1 MENSLTSGA
10 ISPAAFVPGG
20 AFAPARRLARLV
32 RSRAVWQGLAGILA
46 FVAVWQMGRV
56 LHLPMFKHVP
66 SPLEVLV
73 ELVRLLRSPQYW
85 LSWYVSGQRV
95 LLGYVIGVVLGVPL
109 GLFMGMSRTFHD
121 LSFPLLEVARPIPP
135 LAWVPLS
142 ILFWPTME
150 QTIVSIIFLG
160 AFFTVVLNVIGGV
173 EAIDVRYRRA
183 ALSMGARPWHLFWRI
198 VLPATAPSIFTGM
211 AVGMGLTWEI
221 VVAAEMIASIQAGL
235 GFMMWQA
242 YVGGQ
247 IAVIIVTMI
256 SIGLAGLLS
265 SSLIWFLGRCL
276 TPWLSRP

>member
-1 MENSLTSGA
+1 
-10 ISPAAFVPGG
+10 
-20 AFAPARRLARLV
+20 
-32 RSRAVWQGLAGILA
+32 VWQGLAGIALFLA
-46 FVAVWQMGRV
+46 LWQIGTWLR
-56 LHLPMFKHVP
+56 LPMLRHVP
-66 SPLEVLV
+66 APLDVLV
-73 ELVRLLRSPQYW
+73 QFATVVQSRQYW

-95 LLGYVIGVVLGVPL
+95 FLGYAIGVLLGVPL
-109 GLFMGMSRTFHD
+109 GL
-121 LSFPLLEVARPIPP
+121 RPIPP

-160 AFFTVVLNVIGGV
+160 AFFTVVLNVLGGV
-173 EAIDVRYRRA
+173 EAIDVSYQRA

-242 YVGGQ
+242 YVGGN
-247 IAVIIVTMI
+247 IALIIVSMA

-265 SSLIWFLGRCL
+265 STLIWALGRRL
-276 TPWLSRP
+276 TPWLRRT

>member
-1 MENSLTSGA
+1 MTAEIALA
-10 ISPAAFVPGG
+10 RPHVL
-20 AFAPARRLARLV
+20 ARRLGRLA
-32 RSRAVWQGLAGILA
+32 RSRTVWQGLAGIAVFLA
-46 FVAVWQMGRV
+46 LWQLGRV
-56 LHLPMFKHVP
+56 LRVPMLKHVP
-66 SPLEVLV
+66 SPLDVFL
-73 ELVRLLRSPQYW
+73 ELTGVVQSRQYW

-95 LLGYVIGVVLGVPL
+95 FLGYTIGVLLGVPL
-109 GLFMGMSRTFHD
+109 GLAMGMSRFVHGV
-121 LSFPLLEVARPIPP
+121 SFPLLEVLRPIPP

-160 AFFTVVLNVIGGV
+160 AFFTVVLNVLGGV
-173 EAIDVRYRRA
+173 DAIDVSYRRA

-247 IAVIIVTMI
+247 IALIIVSMA

-265 SSLIWFLGRCL
+265 STLIWMLGRRL
-276 TPWLSRP
+276 TPWLRRT

>member
-1 MENSLTSGA
+1 MAMREA
-10 ISPAAFVPGG
+10 ITPGGVPG
-20 AFAPARRLARLV
+20 PARRLGRLM
-32 RSRAVWQGLAGILA
+32 SSQAVWQGLAGILA
-46 FVAVWQMGRV
+46 FVALWQLGRIV
-56 LHLPMFKHVP
+56 HAPMLEHVP
-66 SPLEVLV
+66 SPVDVLV
-73 ELVRLLRSPQYW
+73 ELARVLQSPQYW

-95 LLGYVIGVVLGVPL
+95 LLGYAIGVVLGVPL
-109 GLFMGMSRTFHD
+109 GLLMGMSRTFHD
-121 LSFPLLEVARPIPP
+121 LSFPLVEVARPIPP

-256 SIGLAGLLS
+256 SIGLAGLIS
-265 SSLIWFLGRCL
+265 SSLIWLVGRRL
-276 TPWLSRP
+276 TPWLRRT

>member
-1 MENSLTSGA
+1 MAQPLR
-10 ISPAAFVPGG
+10 PL
-20 AFAPARRLARLV
+20 ARRLGQLAR
-32 RSRAVWQGLAGILA
+32 SAAVWQGLAGIALFLA
-46 FVAVWQMGRV
+46 LWQIGTWLR
-56 LHLPMFKHVP
+56 LPMLRHVP
-66 SPLEVLV
+66 SPLDVLV
-73 ELVRLLRSPQYW
+73 QFATVVQSRQYW

-95 LLGYVIGVVLGVPL
+95 FLGYAIGVLLGVPL
-109 GLFMGMSRTFHD
+109 GLAMGMSRIFHGV
-121 LSFPLLEVARPIPP
+121 SFPLVEVLRPIPP

-160 AFFTVVLNVIGGV
+160 AFFTVVLNVLGGV
-173 EAIDVRYRRA
+173 EAIDVSYQRA

-242 YVGGQ
+242 YVGGN
-247 IAVIIVTMI
+247 IALIIVSMA

-265 SSLIWFLGRCL
+265 STLIWALGRRL
-276 TPWLSRP
+276 TPWLRRT

>member
-1 MENSLTSGA
+1 VTSDALTGGIA
-10 ISPAAFVPGG
+10 LARPHGPGRRLG
-20 AFAPARRLARLV
+20 RLARNG
-32 RSRAVWQGLAGILA
+32 AVWQGLAGIAVFLA
-46 FVAVWQMGRV
+46 LWQLGRV
-56 LHLPMFKHVP
+56 LRLPMLRHVP
-66 SPLEVLV
+66 SPLDVFL
-73 ELVRLLRSPQYW
+73 ELARVVQSRQYW

-95 LLGYVIGVVLGVPL
+95 FLGYAIGVLLGVPL
-109 GLFMGMSRTFHD
+109 GLAMGMSRSFHGV
-121 LSFPLLEVARPIPP
+121 SFPLVEVLRPIPP

-173 EAIDVRYRRA
+173 EAIDVSYRRA

-242 YVGGQ
+242 YVGGK
-247 IAVIIVTMI
+247 IALIIVSMA
-256 SIGLAGLLS
+256 SIGLAGLIS
-265 SSLIWFLGRCL
+265 STLIWMLGRRL
-276 TPWLSRP
+276 TPWLRRP

>member
-1 MENSLTSGA
+1 MRGRLT
-10 ISPAAFVPGG
+10 
-20 AFAPARRLARLV
+20 RLARSAAL
-32 RSRAVWQGLAGILA
+32 WQGFAGIALFLA
-46 FVAVWQMGRV
+46 LWQVGCALR
-56 LHLPMFKHVP
+56 LPMLRHVP
-66 SPLEVLV
+66 SPVEVVFQLATV
-73 ELVRLLRSPQYW
+73 VQSRQYW

-95 LLGYVIGVVLGVPL
+95 FLGYTIGVGLGVPL
-109 GLFMGMSRTFHD
+109 GLAMGMSRIFHGTT
-121 LSFPLLEVARPIPP
+121 FPLVEVLRPIPP

-160 AFFTVVLNVIGGV
+160 AFFTVVLNVLGGV
-173 EAIDVRYRRA
+173 EAIDVNYRRA

-242 YVGGQ
+242 YVGGN
-247 IAVIIVTMI
+247 IALIIVSMA

-265 SSLIWFLGRCL
+265 SSLIWMLGRWL
-276 TPWLSRP
+276 TPWLRTT

>member
-1 MENSLTSGA
+1 MAMTDA
-10 ISPAAFVPGG
+10 ITHGDVAG
-20 AFAPARRLARLV
+20 PARRLGRLM
-32 RSRAVWQGLAGILA
+32 SSPAVWQGLAGILA
-46 FVAVWQMGRV
+46 FVALWQLGRIV
-56 LHLPMFKHVP
+56 HAPMLEHVP
-66 SPLEVLV
+66 SPVDVLV
-73 ELVRLLRSPQYW
+73 ELARVLKSPQYW
-85 LSWYVSGQRV
+85 WSWYVSGQRV
-95 LLGYVIGVVLGVPL
+95 LLGYAIGVGLGVPL
-109 GLFMGMSRTFHD
+109 GLLMGMSRTFHD
-121 LSFPLLEVARPIPP
+121 VSFPLLEVARPIPP

-256 SIGLAGLLS
+256 SIGLAGLIS
-265 SSLIWFLGRCL
+265 SSLIWLVGRRL
-276 TPWLSRP
+276 TPWLRRT

>member
-1 MENSLTSGA
+1 ML
-10 ISPAAFVPGG
+10 
-20 AFAPARRLARLV
+20 ARRT
-32 RSRAVWQGLAGILA
+32 AVWQGLAGIAIFLA
-46 FVAVWQMGRV
+46 LWYLGSLVR
-56 LHLPMFKHVP
+56 LPMLRHVP
-66 SPLEVLV
+66 SPLDVLV
-73 ELVRLLRSPQYW
+73 QLVTVMQSRQYW

-95 LLGYVIGVVLGVPL
+95 FLGYTIGVLLAVPL
-109 GLFMGMSRTFHD
+109 GLAMGMSRVFHGV
-121 LSFPLLEVARPIPP
+121 SFPVLEVLRPIPP
-135 LAWVPLS
+135 LAWVPLA

-150 QTIVSIIFLG
+150 QTMISIIFLG

-173 EAIDVRYRRA
+173 EAIDVSYRRA

-242 YVGGQ
+242 YVGGN
-247 IAVIIVTMI
+247 IALIIVSMV

-265 SSLIWFLGRCL
+265 STAIWALGRRL
-276 TPWLSRP
+276 TPWLRRP

>member
-1 MENSLTSGA
+1 MTGA
-10 ISPAAFVPGG
+10 I
-20 AFAPARRLARLV
+20 APAGSREPTRRLVQLA
-32 RSRAVWQGLAGILA
+32 RSRAVWQGLAGIVAFLA
-46 FVAVWQMGRV
+46 LWQLGR
-56 LHLPMFKHVP
+56 LLQLPMLKHVP
-66 SPLEVLV
+66 SPFDVLV
-73 ELVRLLRSPQYW
+73 ELLRVLQSRQYW
-85 LSWYVSGQRV
+85 VSWYVSGQRV
-95 LLGYVIGVVLGVPL
+95 LLGYAIGVGLGVPL
-109 GLFMGMSRTFHD
+109 GLLMGMSRTVHG

-160 AFFTVVLNVIGGV
+160 AFFTVVLNVVGGV
-173 EAIDVRYRRA
+173 EAIDVNYRRA

-247 IAVIIVTMI
+247 IAVIIVAMI
-256 SIGLAGLLS
+256 SIGLAGLIS
-265 SSLIWFLGRCL
+265 SSLIWLLGRRL
-276 TPWLSRP
+276 TPWLRRT